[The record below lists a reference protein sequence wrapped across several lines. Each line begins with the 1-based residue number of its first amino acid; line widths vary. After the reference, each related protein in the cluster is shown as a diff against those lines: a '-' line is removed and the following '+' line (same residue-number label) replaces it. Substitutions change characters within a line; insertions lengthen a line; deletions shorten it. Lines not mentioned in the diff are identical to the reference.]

1 MEEISVKDV
10 LTHKGLLEA
19 LFTIRMD
26 GHEAIVA
33 LKILIKKLRNQIKA
47 KKEKF
52 DYCHSKEFQE
62 ERSRLRHERLSFDRI
77 KEIQKMKNPREKIK
91 ALEDLQKREKE
102 IDKRLEEM
110 DSLSN
115 FWTCE
120 NIEKN
125 CEEISTLESKIE
137 ECEIAMM
144 FIPTK

>member
-1 MEEISVKDV
+1 M
-10 LTHKGLLEA
+10 
-19 LFTIRMD
+19 
-26 GHEAIVA
+26 
-33 LKILIKKLRNQIKA
+33 Q
-47 KKEKF
+47 
-52 DYCHSKEFQE
+52 
-62 ERSRLRHERLSFDRI
+62 
-77 KEIQKMKNPREKIK
+77 NPREKIK
-91 ALEDLQKREKE
+91 VLEDLQKREKE

-125 CEEISTLESKIE
+125 CEEIATLESKIE

>member
-1 MEEISVKDV
+1 MFAHE
-10 LTHKGLLEA
+10 G
-19 LFTIRMD
+19 RP
-26 GHEAIVA
+26 HEAIVA
-33 LKILIKKLRNQIKA
+33 LKIHIKKLRNRIKA

-62 ERSRLRHERLSFDRI
+62 ERSRLTHERLSFDRI
-77 KEIQKMKNPREKIK
+77 NEIQKLQNPREKIK

-102 IDKRLEEM
+102 IDKRLKEM

-125 CEEISTLESKIE
+125 CEEITTLESKIE

-144 FIPTK
+144 YIPTK